1 LDGIGRP
8 EGEPMTLMNTEPAA
22 ASRARLW
29 LNARGAASRSL
40 LRAGIASAPAS
51 LLLVLICGLAY
62 ADAGVS
68 LSVGVVPSGSRPT
81 ANFVANFTDVHQ
93 TIDGFGGADAFIGP
107 GPIGE
112 NSVYDELYCVNAT
125 DPGCAAPGIGLTI
138 LRQGIGVSDQGN
150 ATAVTARGGEIYATQ
165 WGIDPNGNY
174 TTEAQSIATWA
185 SGQISHGVKLYA
197 VSTQNEPDCGCN
209 GGSVWSEA
217 QTAAFADALGPKLHS
232 LSPRV
237 NMAAPE
243 VAFPDVSYNSYV
255 AGIEADA
262 TANSLVD
269 IFSFHQYRSPVSDV
283 NDGTRHIWE
292 TETAECPGPPCPWNP
307 SIQEGLGRAT
317 NIYDSIVTAG
327 ASAWL
332 FWWIWQPDTTLGDQ
346 VLTTDAATPK
356 RYFTIGNWSRFVRP
370 GWVRIGVS
378 GSLSGFYGVAAFKNP
393 STGAFAIVAINNSGS
408 DIQNVTFGIQN
419 ATIRGS
425 VTPYVTSGTAI
436 GPLGSD
442 GNLSIGSSSSGVP
455 TSLSVIG
462 GTFTSTVPYG
472 VTTFVG
478 QN

>member
-1 LDGIGRP
+1 
-8 EGEPMTLMNTEPAA
+8 MTLMNTEL
-22 ASRARLW
+22 ASASHARLW
-29 LNARGAASRSL
+29 PNARSAASRSL
-40 LRAGIASAPAS
+40 LRAGVASAPAS
-51 LLLVLICGLAY
+51 LFLVLICGVAY
-62 ADAGVS
+62 ADAS
-68 LSVGVVPSGSRPT
+68 ATLSVDVVPSGSPPT

-138 LRQGIGVSDQGN
+138 LRQGIGVSDIGN
-150 ATAVTARGGEIYATQ
+150 AIAVTARGGRIYGTQ
-165 WGIDPNGNY
+165 WSIDPNGNY
-174 TTEAQSIATWA
+174 TTQAQSITNWA
-185 SGQISHGVKLYA
+185 SNLISNGVSLYA
-197 VSTQNEPDCGCN
+197 VSSQNEPDCGCN
-209 GGSVWSEA
+209 GGNIWSGA
-217 QTAAFADALGPKLHS
+217 QTAAFDDVLGPMLHG
-232 LSPRV
+232 LSPAV
-237 NMAAPE
+237 KLASPETGAAWG
-243 VAFPDVSYNSYV
+243 SYIS
-255 AGIEADA
+255 AIENDS
-262 TANSLVD
+262 TANTQVD
-269 IFSFHQYRSPVSDV
+269 IFSWHDYGGVPSS
-283 NDGTRHIWE
+283 NDGTRRVWQ
-292 TETAECPGPPCPWNP
+292 TESAECPAPPCPWNP

-317 NIYDSIVTAG
+317 DIYDSIVTAG

-370 GWVRIGVS
+370 GWVRNGVS